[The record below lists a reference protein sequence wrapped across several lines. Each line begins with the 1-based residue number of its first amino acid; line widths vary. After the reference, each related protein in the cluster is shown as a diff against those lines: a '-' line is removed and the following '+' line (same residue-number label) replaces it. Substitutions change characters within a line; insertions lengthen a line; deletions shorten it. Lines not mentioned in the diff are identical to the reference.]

1 MGSEISF
8 LCAKLISP
16 FSAVNVFSLIILR
29 YSPMA
34 NPFKRKHANILLYG
48 LALAAMFLLL
58 RWLEW
63 RYILVSRSFE
73 MYIGLIAGIFMLL
86 GIWLATRLIKPKTKL
101 QTLIVEKEVLREMNG
116 ELNEEERIKLGI
128 SSREMEVLQ
137 LMADGLSNQEI
148 ASQLF
153 VSLNTIKTH
162 CSRLFEKM
170 DVKRR
175 TQAIEKAKR
184 LQLIR

>member
-1 MGSEISF
+1 
-8 LCAKLISP
+8 
-16 FSAVNVFSLIILR
+16 
-29 YSPMA
+29 MA
-34 NPFKRKHANILLYG
+34 NPFQKKYTNILLYG
-48 LALAAMFLLL
+48 LGLAAMFFLLK
-58 RWLEW
+58 WLEW

-86 GIWLATRLIKPKTKL
+86 GIWLATRIIKPKTTV
-101 QTLIVEKEVLREMNG
+101 QTVVLEKEVVLERKNG
-116 ELNEEERIKLGI
+116 DGGINDAARIELGI
-128 SSREMEVLQ
+128 SIRELEVLQ

-170 DVKRR
+170 EVKRR

>member
-1 MGSEISF
+1 
-8 LCAKLISP
+8 
-16 FSAVNVFSLIILR
+16 
-29 YSPMA
+29 MA
-34 NPFKRKHANILLYG
+34 NPFQKKYTNILLYG
-48 LALAAMFLLL
+48 LGLAAMFFLLK
-58 RWLEW
+58 WLEW
-63 RYILVSRSFE
+63 RYILVSHSFE

-86 GIWLATRLIKPKTKL
+86 GIWLATRIIKPKTTV
-101 QTLIVEKEVLREMNG
+101 QTVVVEKEMVLERTASNG
-116 ELNEEERIKLGI
+116 KINDAARIELGI
-128 SSREMEVLQ
+128 STRELEVLQ

-170 DVKRR
+170 EVKRR

-184 LQLIR
+184 LQLIH